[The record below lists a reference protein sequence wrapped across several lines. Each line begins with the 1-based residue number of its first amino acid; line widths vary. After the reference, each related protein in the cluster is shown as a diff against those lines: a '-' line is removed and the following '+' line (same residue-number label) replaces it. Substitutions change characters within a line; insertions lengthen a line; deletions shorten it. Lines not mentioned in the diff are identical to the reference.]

1 MVYVDKRSLE
11 HMLANSSVAPS
22 GATSSSGDSQSDQAA
37 QAFKR
42 IERLVKIRDRSVK
55 EVRAR
60 LLRDGV
66 DEVALDE
73 ALDRACRCGYLDD
86 MRFADVLIRSRLRAG
101 KGLVGIVRELK
112 EHNINPENIPD
123 FPQGYLERVPSQA
136 DAAFALLCRKPP
148 RAKNAQQAA
157 YAKLIRAGYPSSV
170 ASEATRKWYDL
181 RNKDKS

>member
-1 MVYVDKRSLE
+1 MVYIDKNYLE
-11 HMLANSSVAPS
+11 HMVSASTVAPD
-22 GATSSSGDSQSDQAA
+22 GATVISNDSTPEQAA

-42 IERLVKIRDRSVK
+42 IERLVKIRDRSIK
-55 EVRAR
+55 EVRKR

-66 DEVALDE
+66 NEDALNQ
-73 ALDRACRCGYLDD
+73 ALERACRCGYLDD

-112 EHNINPENIPD
+112 EHDIDPESIPD
-123 FPQGYLERVPSQA
+123 FPHGYLERVPSQS

-148 RAKNAQQAA
+148 RAKNGKQAA
-157 YAKLIRAGYPSSV
+157 YAKLIRAGYPSSI

-181 RNKDKS
+181 QNK

>member
-1 MVYVDKRSLE
+1 MVYLDRNSLE
-11 HMLANSSVAPS
+11 HMLSESLVAPS
-22 GATSSSGDSQSDQAA
+22 GVTSVSDDSLTEQAA

-42 IERLVKIRDRSVK
+42 IERLVKVRDRSIK
-55 EVRAR
+55 EVRKR

-66 DEVALDE
+66 NEEALNQ

-112 EHNINPENIPD
+112 ENDIDPESIPD

-148 RAKNAQQAA
+148 RAKNGKQAA
-157 YAKLIRAGYPSSV
+157 YAKLIRAGYPSSI

-181 RNKDKS
+181 QAKQEY